1 MLKIE
6 ALAVWL
12 HASPRSISTPIR
24 LTVLPETPDA
34 VIVLSDYGGY
44 PLETEDV
51 FDVPTFQVRCRGVS
65 AYQARDIAHQVDA
78 AIIGADVPFTLG
90 TGGNAKRVIDR
101 GRVGG
106 APSYMAT
113 DETRGRTEYV
123 ANYWIRIER

>member
-1 MLKIE
+1 M
-6 ALAVWL
+6 
-12 HASPRSISTPIR
+12 
-24 LTVLPETPDA
+24 PETPDA
-34 VIVLSDYGGY
+34 LIVLGDYGGY

-90 TGGNAKRVIDR
+90 TGGSAKRVIDR

-106 APSYMAT
+106 APSYLAT
-113 DETRGRTEYV
+113 DETKGRTEYV
-123 ANYWIRIER
+123 ANYWLRIER